1 MAVVLVLLVIFGFI
15 SADNMAKRQTKDIET
30 IIQKNLLC
38 QNRHLGTYTPLK
50 TTVN

>member
-30 IIQKNLLC
+30 IIQKFTMPKSSS
-38 QNRHLGTYTPLK
+38 RYIYAFK